1 MILCILV
8 NFVFKYILVIKA
20 LKVFDRIE
28 GFFFLL
34 EISLEEEMC
43 K

>member
-1 MILCILV
+1 MILRILV

-20 LKVFDRIE
+20 LKAFDRIE

-34 EISLEEEMC
+34 EISLEEEMR